1 MGGLYW
7 RVFGLFWL
15 ALVTVMVASVWITSR
30 VVERDREV
38 LPSAHQRALAE
49 DIAASTAR
57 MIGSHAM
64 PEVQR
69 WLQTQSGGPI
79 RVWIRPLDGTATA
92 HALALP
98 PPIPGYAAQ
107 RTAIASDGRRFR
119 VDVRWVRP
127 PHPPRP
133 PFRAFWLSFV
143 LLGLLVSTAVALL
156 LARYVALPLK
166 QIRASARQFADGDLG
181 ARVGTL
187 RMGRSQEMVALGR
200 EFDLMAARIERLIQD
215 HRRLIGDVAHEL
227 RSPLARMGVALEL
240 GRGETEADEREASAA
255 RIARELG
262 RMDRLIGQALD
273 LSRLESGAH
282 GAAETGDL
290 GVIVAARV
298 SDARFE
304 ASQRALEITMDTPPP
319 LPIHGELDLIA
330 SAVENVLRNALR
342 FAPEG
347 STVDVQLTR
356 SDRASGPARALL
368 AIRDRGPGVPESD
381 LTHIFEPF
389 YRSADTRQQTGT
401 GSGLGLAIARSSIL
415 RAGGTIS
422 AHNRAGGG
430 LEVLIELPLAPR
442 G

>member
-15 ALVTVMVASVWITSR
+15 ALVMVMVASVWITSR
-30 VVERDREV
+30 VVERDREM

-49 DIAASTAR
+49 DIAAAAAR
-57 MIGSHAM
+57 MIGSHSM

-69 WLQTQSGGPI
+69 WLRTQSGGPI
-79 RVWIRPLDGTATA
+79 RVWIRPLAATATP

-98 PPIPGYAAQ
+98 SPIPGYAAQ
-107 RTAIASDGRRFR
+107 RTASASDGRRFL

-143 LLGLLVSTAVALL
+143 LLGLLVSTVVALL

-200 EFDLMAARIERLIQD
+200 EFDLMAARIERLILD

-282 GAAETGDL
+282 GAAETGDF
-290 GVIVAARV
+290 GAIVTARV
-298 SDARFE
+298 GDARFE
-304 ASQRALEITMDTPPP
+304 ASQRKLDISLNTPPP
-319 LPIHGELDLIA
+319 LPVHGELDLIA

-347 STVDVQLTR
+347 STVEVQLTQ
-356 SDRASGPARALL
+356 SDHVHGSARALL

-381 LTHIFEPF
+381 LAHIFEPF
-389 YRSADTRQQTGT
+389 YRSADTRQQSGS

-415 RAGGTIS
+415 RAGGSIS
-422 AHNRAGGG
+422 ARNRVGGG
-430 LEVLIELPLAPR
+430 LELLIELPLAR
-442 G
+442 T

>member
-15 ALVTVMVASVWITSR
+15 AMVTVMVASVWITSR
-30 VVERDREV
+30 VVERDHEM

-49 DIAASTAR
+49 DIAAATAR
-57 MIGSHAM
+57 MVGSHAM
-64 PEVQR
+64 PEVRR

-79 RVWIRPLDGTATA
+79 HVRIRPLDGATTPRV
-92 HALALP
+92 LAP
-98 PPIPGYAAQ
+98 PPMPGYAAQ
-107 RTAIASDGRRFR
+107 REATASDGRRFL

-240 GRGETEADEREASAA
+240 SRGETETDEREASAA

-347 STVDVQLTR
+347 STVEVQLTR
-356 SDRASGPARALL
+356 SDRASDPARALL
-368 AIRDRGPGVPESD
+368 AMRDRGPGVPESD

-389 YRSADTRQQTGT
+389 YRSADTRQQTGS

-415 RAGGTIS
+415 RAGGSIS
-422 AHNRAGGG
+422 ARNRAGGG